1 MDTAHDL
8 RDVESSHG
16 AGKIVEQVDRFFFL
30 VWIGIYALLPTS
42 GWAHVMFTGWA
53 DQKRDLAAL
62 RSVIASGHA
71 DAIAHNGIGP
81 AYVAAAR
88 LIHETVRLSPED
100 SLVLLTRLSYVLA
113 VALGVVLVR
122 VLLRRLTAA
131 PPMVTIG
138 AQFAFVGLVFAAG
151 TWHWSDVP
159 WSHFFAAFLAVAVYA
174 LRFAPARLTVL
185 SASGAGV
192 ALALLSLTRSFEF
205 GALVLAWAIAFGGLA
220 VLRLTGARTVRVAH
234 VVAAAGAFA
243 ATTVAVYGLTGKR
256 GFFLLYGESLDTQ
269 AGHVGS
275 AEVAPTPTFSFSLV
289 PTKLVQLF
297 VEPCYRTLCSLA
309 DYTGGARPL
318 PPDLLPD
325 GVETAGNERLW
336 RLPLAIQLPT
346 LLLLPLCLV
355 AVAFIVVWAVRN
367 REAARDRLHAIR
379 LLAELT
385 IASTGIVVGYAASTL
400 TGSPHLRYGFARD
413 FLLPALLTG
422 IAGVGL
428 VSAGLWLLLSSRK
441 RERGLSPEFVF
452 VVLAIVGSACAVFF
466 LAYARANG
474 IPRIESEQLGSVTYT
489 ATCRGDTCRVSIAA
503 KTTSGDPVSLP
514 QASSL
519 TFGCGSDEP
528 RFSVYSGTPSAGVG
542 VGSTCRSP
550 RLVAAWPTV
559 MGLPPGSYELAA
571 VKVRNA

>member
-1 MDTAHDL
+1 VDAQHDL
-8 RDVESSHG
+8 RPVESSRG
-16 AGKIVEQVDRFFFL
+16 AGRFVEQVDRFFFL

-42 GWAHVMFTGWA
+42 GWAHIMFTGWA
-53 DQKRDLAAL
+53 DQKRDLAAVKA
-62 RSVIASGHA
+62 VIASGHSYE
-71 DAIAHNGIGP
+71 IAHNGIGP

-88 LIHETVRLSPED
+88 SIHEVVRLSPED
-100 SLVLLTRLSYVLA
+100 SLVLLTRASYVLA

-122 VLLRRLTAA
+122 VLLRQLTGA

-174 LRFAPARLTVL
+174 ARFAPARLSVL
-185 SASGAGV
+185 SAAGAGV

-205 GALVLAWAIAFGGLA
+205 GAVVLAWGIAFAGLA
-220 VLRLTGARTVRVAH
+220 LFRLSGPRALRVAH
-234 VVAAAGAFA
+234 VVAGVAAFA

-256 GFFLLYGESLDTQ
+256 GLFLLYGESLDTQ
-269 AGHVGS
+269 AGHV
-275 AEVAPTPTFSFSLV
+275 ATTEVAPTPTFSFSLV

-297 VEPCYRTLCSLA
+297 LEPCYRALCALA

-318 PPDLLPD
+318 PSDLLPD
-325 GVETAGNERLW
+325 GVDTAGNERLW

-346 LLLLPLCLV
+346 LLLLPLCVFALV
-355 AVAFIVVWAVRN
+355 GIAVWAVRN
-367 REAARDRLHAIR
+367 REAARGRLRAIR

-413 FLLPALLTG
+413 FLLPALLSG

-428 VSAGLWLLLSSRK
+428 VSAGLWILLSARK
-441 RERGLSPEFVF
+441 RRGLSPEFVF
-452 VVLAIVGSACAVFF
+452 VVLAIVGSACAVAF

-474 IPRIESEQLGSVTYT
+474 IPRIESKQLGAVTYT
-489 ATCRGDTCRVSIAA
+489 ATCRGATCRVAIAA
-503 KTTSGDPVSLP
+503 KTTSGNPISLP
-514 QASSL
+514 QASTL
-519 TFGCGSDEP
+519 TFGCGSEQP
-528 RFSVYSGTPSAGVG
+528 RFTLYSSTPTSGVRIAA
-542 VGSTCRSP
+542 TCRSP
-550 RLVAAWPTV
+550 RLVAAWPTA

-571 VKVRNA
+571 VRVRNA